1 MALSSFV
8 PPASSG
14 EPYRYEEL
22 NDFTGGLNL
31 RADQSSL
38 APNESP
44 DLLNVD
50 VDPRGGVERRDN
62 IDALNTT
69 ALNGDILMI
78 ADHFETTSGTEQIIV
93 AAKNS
98 AGTGT
103 ELWFGTGGN
112 FTLIEDATGVVTLT
126 GVSVPSSV
134 TFNDSTY
141 ISNGE
146 LFDSPADKSALR
158 WRGGNSGTAL
168 TLGVGDWG
176 ANGHFPQARF
186 TTTWGERVWAAYTT
200 EASTDR
206 ASLIRWS
213 KINDAE
219 NWLEADYIEVD
230 IGEHGDAITAI
241 VPDGDRLLV
250 FKQESV
256 YAIYGFDSDTFQVV
270 NLTRAAGCR
279 SGTVPVATPLGV
291 FFWYAE
297 EGLFL
302 LSQQGLAHIF
312 SRLKPAVEN
321 GFLTLSNAPSLMWFD
336 QRLWLSVD
344 FQSGDNHTGS
354 SQSGRRNIFILDGSL
369 GEGGAWTRHD
379 INARWLWAYRPPG
392 DTHLA
397 LMATSDVDLDS
408 VPTGLFTRVSKAMQN
423 NDKDDYTGA
432 GSQPIR
438 SHYQTR
444 WLSGNRPTFPK
455 RWGKTRTILLTDNTV
470 RVSMQIL
477 KDYNASGAT
486 VLYSKDLVGD
496 SSTAVWGTARW
507 GIDSWV
513 SLSNSRIYKFFRW
526 PSAGTA
532 KAISIRFS
540 IAPDDTYGHG
550 KWGMT
555 SIVGMYR
562 TRRIR

>member
-62 IDALNTT
+62 IDALNSTV
-69 ALNGDILMI
+69 LNGDILMI
-78 ADHFETTSGTEQIIV
+78 ADHFETSSGTEQIIA
-93 AAKNS
+93 AAKN
-98 AGTGT
+98 T
-103 ELWFGTGGN
+103 LWFGSGGD
-112 FTLIEDATGVVTLT
+112 FTLIQDATGVVTLT

-146 LFDSPADKSALR
+146 LFDTDKSALR

-200 EASTDR
+200 ELGADR

-213 KINDAE
+213 QINDAE

-230 IGEHGDAITAI
+230 IGERGDAITAI

-256 YAIYGFDSDTFQVV
+256 YAVYGFDSDTFQVV

-279 SGTVPVATPLGV
+279 SGTVPAATPLGV

-336 QRLWLSVD
+336 QRLWLSAD

-397 LMATSDVDLDS
+397 LMATSDVELDS
-408 VPTGLFTRVSKAMQN
+408 VPTGVFTRVSKAMQS

-455 RWGKTRTILLTDNTV
+455 RWGKTRT
-470 RVSMQIL
+470 
-477 KDYNASGAT
+477 

-496 SSTAVWGTARW
+496 SSTAVWGGGIW
-507 GIDSWV
+507 GPDDNAAKWV
-513 SLSNSRIYKFFRW
+513 ALATSRIYKFFRW